1 MNTYPVLSELLH
13 DGVFYP
19 AGPESVVEMSAEAA
33 APLIAIDVLGEAIPE
48 PEQPAEK
55 IPSTEEGGES
65 EGLPLDP
72 PPTNSEPGET
82 EPVAVPE
89 EVTQVNVN
97 TATQAE
103 LEALPHIGKTAAQRL
118 ITGRPYADLEQ
129 VRKVLSSLKKEQ
141 WQQVSE
147 LIAI

>member
-1 MNTYPVLSELLH
+1 MEQLYEVIQIPLRRNGVVHAIGSRVRMPEEEAQEGLNCQYPCLR
-13 DGVFYP
+13 
-19 AGPESVVEMSAEAA
+19 GPLEE
-33 APLIAIDVLGEAIPE
+33 
-48 PEQPAEK
+48 PAEK

-97 TATQAE
+97 MATQAE

-118 ITGRPYADLEQ
+118 VAGRHYADLEQ